1 MEQAASRLRTCH
13 DALGNALYAW
23 VAFWILEACAVAIFW
38 AFDALPF
45 MDLPGHAGILALQH
59 RFDPAGF
66 EGRFFTYAPHLGPYS
81 LFRVLGSVLTDLF
94 GAVDAVRI
102 LATLPVLLMPLAAIY
117 ARVRLFGSASVT
129 GAFVALMMSLGYMTL
144 AGFASYLIAIAVLI
158 VAFTEWLI
166 LIGRADSGRATWP
179 GFLIAALLA
188 TATFVAHGFAFI
200 ELLFVAGFTAAF
212 IAKRRSSSRQL
223 AAFLPALLVAAYSFL
238 AERGLAVEVTQRQLV
253 PPMKFQGPLDKIGLL
268 ITPTLMTRT
277 GIDAIIC
284 ILLWLGISYWSVATY
299 RSRQRVCSPDD
310 ERSFYSRALVWT
322 AMASVLLFFVLP
334 HSIGW
339 FGFVDGRLLPLIML
353 LLVVGIED
361 DIFGNTWKTA
371 ACVATG
377 LAAAAIV
384 CLSLVASHLFQAEAR
399 GYHEVFAEIPAFT
412 RLLNLPLNPD
422 SKIFTSHPFVHY
434 DKLVLVQ
441 RPIVASDVWFHQ
453 GTAIYPT
460 GSNPSLRLPLTYS
473 SSDLREIDWNLFV
486 LDDWDHFLI
495 RTEPGANAPPTPA
508 RLELIRHAGGWWLF
522 RNVAAKPL
530 PAMGAAFGRDQR

>member
-1 MEQAASRLRTCH
+1 MEQAASRLRTRH
-13 DALGNALYAW
+13 NAPANALYAW
-23 VAFWILEACAVAIFW
+23 AAFWVLEGCAVAIFW

-81 LFRVLGSVLTDLF
+81 LFRVLGSALTDLF
-94 GAVDAVRI
+94 GALDAVRI
-102 LATLPVLLMPLAAIY
+102 LATLPIILMPLAAIY
-117 ARVRLFGSASVT
+117 ARMRLFGSASVT
-129 GAFVALMMSLGYMTL
+129 VGFVALMMSLGYMTM

-166 LIGRADSGRATWP
+166 LIGRADSGRAIWR

-188 TATFVAHGFAFI
+188 AATFVAHGFAFI
-200 ELLFVAGFTAAF
+200 ELLFAAGFTAAF

-223 AAFLPALLVAAYSFL
+223 AALLPALLVAAYSFL
-238 AERGLAVEVTQRQLV
+238 AERGLAVEVAQQQLV
-253 PPMKFQGPLDKIGLL
+253 PPIKFQGPLDKISLL

-277 GIDAIIC
+277 GIDAVIC

-299 RSRQRVCSPDD
+299 RSRQRVNSPDN

-322 AMASVLLFFVLP
+322 AAAFVLLFFLLP

-339 FGFVDGRLLPLIML
+339 FGFVDGRLLPVIIL
-353 LLVVGIED
+353 LLVVAVED
-361 DIFGNTWKTA
+361 DIFGDTWKTA
-371 ACVATG
+371 ARMVTG
-377 LAAAAIV
+377 AAAAVIV
-384 CLSLVASHLFQAEAR
+384 CLSLVASYLFQAEAK
-399 GYHEVFAEIPAFT
+399 GYREVFAEIPAFA

-441 RPIVASDVWFHQ
+441 RPIVASDLWFHQ
-453 GTAIYPT
+453 GTAIYPINN
-460 GSNPSLRLPLTYS
+460 NPSLRLPPAYS
-473 SSDLREIDWNLFV
+473 SSDLREIDWNQFV
-486 LDDWDHFLI
+486 LDDWDRFLI
-495 RTEPGANAPPTPA
+495 RTDPGANAPPTPA
-508 RLELIRHAGGWWLF
+508 RLELIKHAGGWWLF

-530 PAMGAAFGRDQR
+530 PEMGVTFGQDQR